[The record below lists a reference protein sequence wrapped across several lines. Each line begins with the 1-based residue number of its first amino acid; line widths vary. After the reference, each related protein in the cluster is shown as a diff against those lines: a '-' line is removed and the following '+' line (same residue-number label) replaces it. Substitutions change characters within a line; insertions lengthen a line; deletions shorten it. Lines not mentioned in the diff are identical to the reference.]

1 MRIRNLHAIGKIVE
15 TPFGFK
21 ASSVLDLRSAG
32 LKDNLFLIRCRN
44 SLDNMTGCAHCG
56 YGPGILQFLNATELP
71 DLPLAKP
78 PVRHSR
84 RFMNTI
90 TRRDQSRGLTLQDEV
105 NRLFEDN
112 FTRERSG
119 HADLATWA
127 PPVDIYETENEL
139 VVKAELPDF
148 QDKDIDV
155 RITNNTLTIRGERK
169 FEKDVKEENYL
180 RIERAHGSFMRSFS
194 LPNTVSSEN
203 IRADYRNGVLTLHMA
218 KREES
223 KPKQIKV
230 SVAANGK

>member
-1 MRIRNLHAIGKIVE
+1 
-15 TPFGFK
+15 
-21 ASSVLDLRSAG
+21 
-32 LKDNLFLIRCRN
+32 
-44 SLDNMTGCAHCG
+44 
-56 YGPGILQFLNATELP
+56 
-71 DLPLAKP
+71 
-78 PVRHSR
+78 
-84 RFMNTI
+84 MNTI

-112 FTRERSG
+112 LTRERSG

-169 FEKDVKEENYL
+169 FEKDIKEDNYL
-180 RIERAHGSFMRSFS
+180 RIERAYGSFVRSFS

-223 KPKQIKV
+223 KPKQIKISV
-230 SVAANGK
+230 SANGK

>member
-1 MRIRNLHAIGKIVE
+1 
-15 TPFGFK
+15 
-21 ASSVLDLRSAG
+21 
-32 LKDNLFLIRCRN
+32 
-44 SLDNMTGCAHCG
+44 
-56 YGPGILQFLNATELP
+56 
-71 DLPLAKP
+71 
-78 PVRHSR
+78 
-84 RFMNTI
+84 MNII

-112 FTRERSG
+112 NARDRSG

-127 PPVDIYETENEL
+127 PAVDIYETENEL
-139 VVKAELPDF
+139 VVKAELPDL

-180 RIERAHGSFMRSFS
+180 RIERAYGAFMRSFS
-194 LPNTVSSEN
+194 LPNSVSSEN

-223 KPKQIKV
+223 KPKQIKITV
-230 SVAANGK
+230 SANGK